1 MEILSISWTRCH
13 ISSESDLAIS
23 KNVLCEASL
32 GFLPL
37 PCRQVI
43 IHAANISYC
52 SMLHNDDTP
61 TSHEFVSQHEWKG
74 QDRKVPGTELPRLCD
89 QEHSGSSKES
99 VSHA

>member
-1 MEILSISWTRCH
+1 
-13 ISSESDLAIS
+13 
-23 KNVLCEASL
+23 
-32 GFLPL
+32 
-37 PCRQVI
+37 
-43 IHAANISYC
+43 
-52 SMLHNDDTP
+52 MLHNDDTP